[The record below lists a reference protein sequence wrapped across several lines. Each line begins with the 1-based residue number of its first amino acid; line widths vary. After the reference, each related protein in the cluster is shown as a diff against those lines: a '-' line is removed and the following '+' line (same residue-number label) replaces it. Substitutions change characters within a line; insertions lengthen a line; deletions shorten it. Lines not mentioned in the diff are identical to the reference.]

1 MLQYIVKRLLA
12 LIPLGIGVTLLVF
25 LAMHFVPG
33 DPVLIMLGIEATEE
47 LAAQLRAD
55 LGLDRPLPVQY
66 LSWLGR
72 LLRGDLGKSII
83 TGAQVKKELISR
95 LGVTVQLTILG
106 VLLSLII
113 AIPLGVFSAIKQNS
127 WADFII
133 RIISLGGISLPG
145 FAIGILLILFTSRVL
160 GWSAPLGFV
169 NLWDDP
175 GKSIQILIMPV
186 ISLGTGLA
194 ASVSRMTRSSVL
206 EVLRQDYTRTAR
218 AKGISE
224 RKVIYKHVL
233 KNALIPILTLV
244 GLQIGMLLGGAVVI
258 EEVFALPGAGRLLL
272 TAINT
277 RDYPVVMACVLVI
290 ALGFALVNTI
300 VDLSYAVID
309 PRIRYQ

>member
-145 FAIGILLILFTSRVL
+145 FAIGILLILFTTRVL
-160 GWSAPLGFV
+160 GWSAP
-169 NLWDDP
+169 
-175 GKSIQILIMPV
+175 
-186 ISLGTGLA
+186 
-194 ASVSRMTRSSVL
+194 
-206 EVLRQDYTRTAR
+206 
-218 AKGISE
+218 
-224 RKVIYKHVL
+224 
-233 KNALIPILTLV
+233 
-244 GLQIGMLLGGAVVI
+244 
-258 EEVFALPGAGRLLL
+258 
-272 TAINT
+272 
-277 RDYPVVMACVLVI
+277 
-290 ALGFALVNTI
+290 
-300 VDLSYAVID
+300 
-309 PRIRYQ
+309 